1 MAIKVHHLRVG
12 RSVFTVWLL
21 EELGVEYELEIY
33 DRNEMGRAPDS
44 LKKAHP
50 LGKSPVIEADGM
62 TIAETT
68 AIAMYLAENHDPNG
82 VFTPPTEPAERALW
96 LQTLMYPEGSAF
108 VPLLLKLLLSREAE
122 PKPMLISMFTQAEV
136 DLHLGF
142 IRDRLGDKPYILG
155 DALSLPD
162 IGMSYICSMA
172 NNLELLGDYPTLK
185 AYAERCMARPA
196 FQRAAEKT
204 GG

>member
-82 VFTPPTEPAERALW
+82 VFTPPTEPAERAQW